1 MKIALPVDN
10 GHLHGHFGGCR
21 QFALVDTDLERK
33 SILATKI
40 VAAPPHAPGL
50 FPRWLREQGVGVVI
64 VGGIGQRAL
73 DIFAQHNIEVRAGQ
87 PDAPVEALVT
97 AYLNGQ
103 LPGAPEGCAH
113 HGHHHDHPHHDHD
126 HGHESQGENTR

>member
-1 MKIALPVDN
+1 MKIAIPVEN

-21 QFALVDTDLERK
+21 QFALVDADREHKL
-33 SILATKI
+33 ILATQT

-50 FPRWLREQGVGVVI
+50 FPRWLREQGVDVVI

-73 DIFAQHNIEVRAGQ
+73 DIFAQHGIEVRAGQ

-97 AYLNGQ
+97 ACLNGQ
-103 LPGAPEGCAH
+103 LTSAPEGCAH
-113 HGHHHDHPHHDHD
+113 HGRHDDD
-126 HGHESQGENTR
+126 HGHHHS